1 MPGRQNLK
9 NLNNFNSY
17 LRYISFQMGG
27 RKIIEGIGKSIYLF
41 LFYEDSLDRFLKFVE
56 RDIKV
61 MSSPEKSFDI
71 VYDQELTV

>member
-1 MPGRQNLK
+1 
-9 NLNNFNSY
+9 
-17 LRYISFQMGG
+17 MGG